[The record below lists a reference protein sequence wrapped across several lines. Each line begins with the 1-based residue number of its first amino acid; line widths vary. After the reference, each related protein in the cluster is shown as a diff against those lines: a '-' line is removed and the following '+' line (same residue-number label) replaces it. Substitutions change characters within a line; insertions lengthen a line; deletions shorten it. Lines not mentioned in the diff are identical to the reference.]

1 MCKICHILGKTSIN
15 SGAQYAAICPK
26 KARDQKVNY
35 NFGNNVTF
43 IDRSMAKEELLKRY
57 VKIMSICR
65 LLVHNY

>member
-1 MCKICHILGKTSIN
+1 MCKICHILGNTSIN
-15 SGAQYAAICPK
+15 SGAQYAARGPK

-57 VKIMSICR
+57 VKIM
-65 LLVHNY
+65 